1 MCGIAG
7 FIPMPGVTRESALEA
22 VGRMTARLQSRGP
35 DAEGA
40 WASEGVV
47 LGVGEDCDR
56 GMIG

>member
-22 VGRMTARLQSRGP
+22 VGRMTARLQLRGP
-35 DAEGA
+35 DAEGT

-47 LGVGEDCDR
+47 LGVGETV
-56 GMIG
+56 IEE